1 MKSQIVATKQMLL
14 SMCLCDNCRY
24 HIYRNKDG
32 SIYIIDTTKDPFHP
46 TAHTDGFYIQFVSNR
61 ILVSVY
67 SVEVIKTYDRIS
79 SIDALK
85 KAMDSHYKF

>member
-24 HIYRNKDG
+24 HIYCNKNG
-32 SIYIIDTTKDPFHP
+32 IIYIIDTTN
-46 TAHTDGFYIQFVSNR
+46 HTNGFYIQFVSNR
-61 ILVSVY
+61 ILVSSF
-67 SVEVIKTYDRIS
+67 SVVVIKTYDRIS

>member
-1 MKSQIVATKQMLL
+1 MKSQIVATRQMLL

-24 HIYRNKDG
+24 RIYRNKDG
-32 SIYIIDTTKDPFHP
+32 SIYIIDTTN
-46 TAHTDGFYIQFVSNR
+46 HTDGFYIQFVSNR
-61 ILVSVY
+61 ILVSTF
-67 SVEVIKTYDRIS
+67 SVETIKTYDRIS

>member
-1 MKSQIVATKQMLL
+1 MKSQIVVTKQLLL

-24 HIYRNKDG
+24 HIYCNKNG
-32 SIYIIDTTKDPFHP
+32 IIYIIDTTN
-46 TAHTDGFYIQFVSNR
+46 HTNGFYIQFIYNIV
-61 ILVSVY
+61 LVSCF
-67 SVEVIKTYDRIS
+67 SVEVIKMHDRIS

>member
-32 SIYIIDTTKDPFHP
+32 SIYIIDTTNHIY
-46 TAHTDGFYIQFVSNR
+46 GFYIQFISNT
-61 ILVSVY
+61 ILVSVS
-67 SVEVIKTYDRIS
+67 SVVVIKTYDRIS

>member
-1 MKSQIVATKQMLL
+1 MKNQIVATKQMLL

-24 HIYRNKDG
+24 RIYRNEDG
-32 SIYIIDTTKDPFHP
+32 SIYIIDTTN
-46 TAHTDGFYIQFVSNR
+46 HTNGFYIQVYSNR
-61 ILVSVY
+61 VLVSSF
-67 SVEVIKTYDRIS
+67 SVVVIKTYDRIS

>member
-1 MKSQIVATKQMLL
+1 MKSQIVVTKQMLL

-32 SIYIIDTTKDPFHP
+32 SIYIIDTTN
-46 TAHTDGFYIQFVSNR
+46 HTDGFYIQFVSNR
-61 ILVSVY
+61 ILVSSF
-67 SVEVIKTYDRIS
+67 SVVVIKTYDRIS

>member
-1 MKSQIVATKQMLL
+1 MKNQIVATKQMLL

-24 HIYRNKDG
+24 RIYRNKDG
-32 SIYIIDTTKDPFHP
+32 SIYIIDTTNHI
-46 TAHTDGFYIQFVSNR
+46 DGFYIKFVSNT
-61 ILVSVY
+61 IQVSVY
-67 SVEVIKTYDRIS
+67 SIETIKTYDRIS

>member
-1 MKSQIVATKQMLL
+1 MKNQIVATKQMLL

-24 HIYRNKDG
+24 SIYRNKDG
-32 SIYIIDTTKDPFHP
+32 SIYIIDTTN
-46 TAHTDGFYIQFVSNR
+46 HTDGFYIQFVSNR

-67 SVEVIKTYDRIS
+67 SVVVIKTYDRIS

>member
-1 MKSQIVATKQMLL
+1 MKNQIVATKQMLL

-24 HIYRNKDG
+24 HIYRNEDG
-32 SIYIIDTTKDPFHP
+32 SIYIIDTTN
-46 TAHTDGFYIQFVSNR
+46 HTNGFYIEFVSNT
-61 ILVSVY
+61 ILVSFH
-67 SVEVIKTYDRIS
+67 SVETIKTYDRIS